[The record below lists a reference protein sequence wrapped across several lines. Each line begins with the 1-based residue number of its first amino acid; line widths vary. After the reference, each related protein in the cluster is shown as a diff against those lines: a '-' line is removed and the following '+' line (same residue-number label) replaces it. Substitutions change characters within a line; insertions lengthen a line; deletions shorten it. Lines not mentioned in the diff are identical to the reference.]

1 MNKVL
6 PRWAVCAFF
15 AVFLALGLLTAA
27 DYGPS
32 WDEQTEMDIL
42 RMNLWEYARVLGL
55 DESRFETLAAR
66 QGPLSIETLRPI
78 SQSIEQDHGTAAF
91 YPFGWVVLDLSLTGA
106 QQSALWHMACWAV
119 FTLGG
124 FALYAALRQMGLSRG
139 WALLGPVCLLLTP
152 PFFAHGHFNN
162 KDIAL
167 FSLSLC
173 GLWQSLALARRP
185 GFARGACFA
194 LCGALAANT
203 KVAGLA
209 LWGLCALYVL
219 VRLLMERR
227 MTPRVWGV
235 AGVTVLSF
243 AALYA
248 LLTPA
253 LWADPAA
260 FFGYLLSNAVAFQ
273 RWNGY
278 VLFRGS
284 VFDTTSQPL
293 PWYYLPYM
301 MLATT
306 PLWILMLCA
315 AGTALAMWTG
325 VRRLRARGAPGL
337 VPLLTVLLW
346 LLPLAFAVLTRT
358 RVYNG
363 WRHFYFIY
371 GPMLALAV
379 LGARELWTHMRG
391 ARRRVFAAL
400 LGLCMAFTGVGI
412 ATQHPYQYAYYQPLV
427 QLRGMDYNE
436 LDYWNVSA
444 RDALVRLAEAYE
456 GELTVEPADLW
467 SEYALQRALTSLP
480 DELAGRF
487 ICLPEGGGARF
498 VLSNP
503 TYACF
508 SGFSPGADMAE
519 CVTLSAY
526 GHPIMILYERT
537 AKEADRP

>member
-1 MNKVL
+1 MNKAL

-55 DESRFETLAAR
+55 NESRFETLAAR

-124 FALYAALRQMGLSRG
+124 FALYATLRQMGLSRG

-219 VRLLMERR
+219 IRLLMERR

-235 AGVTVLSF
+235 AGVTVFSF

-315 AGTALAMWTG
+315 AGTALALWTG
-325 VRRLRARGAPGL
+325 VRRLRARDASGL

-363 WRHFYFIY
+363 WRHFYFVY
-371 GPMLALAV
+371 AGVVL
-379 LGARELWTHMRG
+379 LGARGLSACIG
-391 ARRRVFAAL
+391 FLRRRTGEYGMHRVFAA
-400 LGLCMAFTGVGI
+400 GLCLFFAWTAGDI
-412 ATQHPYQYAYYQPLV
+412 AKNHPYQYAYYNRLGHRNAETQ
-427 QLRGMDYNE
+427 ME
-436 LDYWNVSA
+436 LDYWVVSTRNAMQRLLKEPRDESLPLQIGA
-444 RDALVRLAEAYE
+444 RDDMSQLGLDRSFATLAAGEQAVLEVVADPEAPYLFSNTTYAIIYE
-456 GELTVEPADLW
+456 VDP
-467 SEYALQRALTSLP
+467 
-480 DELAGRF
+480 
-487 ICLPEGGGARF
+487 PEGYH
-498 VLSNP
+498 VL
-503 TYACF
+503 F
-508 SGFSPGADMAE
+508 
-519 CVTLSAY
+519 TLDSY
-526 GHPIMILYERT
+526 SIPICTVYER
-537 AKEADRP
+537 D

>member
-1 MNKVL
+1 MNKAL

-173 GLWQSLALARRP
+173 GLWQALALARRP
-185 GFARGACFA
+185 GFARGVCFA

-219 VRLLMERR
+219 IRLLMERR
-227 MTPRVWGV
+227 VTPRVWGV

-315 AGTALAMWTG
+315 AGTALALWTG

-337 VPLLTVLLW
+337 VPLLTALLW

-363 WRHFYFIY
+363 WRHFYFLY

-444 RDALVRLAEAYE
+444 RDALVRLAGAYE
-456 GELTVEPADLW
+456 GVLTVEPADLW
-467 SEYALQRALTSLP
+467 SDYALQRALDVLP

-487 ICLPEGGGARF
+487 VCLPEGGGARF

>member
-106 QQSALWHMACWAV
+106 QQSALWHMACWGV

-173 GLWQSLALARRP
+173 GLWQALALARRP
-185 GFARGACFA
+185 GFARGVCFA

-219 VRLLMERR
+219 IRLLMERR

-363 WRHFYFIY
+363 WRHFYFLY

-444 RDALVRLAEAYE
+444 RDALVRLAVAYE
-456 GELTVEPADLW
+456 GALTVEPADLW
-467 SEYALQRALTSLP
+467 SEYALQRALDVLP

-487 ICLPEGGGARF
+487 VCLPEGGGARF

-526 GHPIMILYERT
+526 GHPIMILYGRT
-537 AKEADRP
+537 AKESDRP

>member
-1 MNKVL
+1 MNKAL
-6 PRWAVCAFF
+6 PRWAVCVFF

-124 FALYAALRQMGLSRG
+124 FALYATLRQMGLSRG

-167 FSLSLC
+167 FSLALC
-173 GLWQSLALARRP
+173 ALWQALALARRP
-185 GFARGACFA
+185 GFARGVCFA

-219 VRLLMERR
+219 IRLLMERR

-315 AGTALAMWTG
+315 AGTALALWTG
-325 VRRLRARGAPGL
+325 VRRLRARDASGL

-363 WRHFYFIY
+363 WRHFYFLY

-444 RDALVRLAEAYE
+444 RDALVRLAGAYE
-456 GELTVEPADLW
+456 GVLTVEPADLW
-467 SEYALQRALTSLP
+467 SEYALQRALDVLP

-487 ICLPEGGGARF
+487 VCLPEGGGARF

>member
-1 MNKVL
+1 MNKAL

-55 DESRFETLAAR
+55 NESRFETLAAR

-124 FALYAALRQMGLSRG
+124 FALYATLRQMGLSRG

-173 GLWQSLALARRP
+173 GLWQALALARRP
-185 GFARGACFA
+185 GFARGVCFA

-315 AGTALAMWTG
+315 AGTALALWTG
-325 VRRLRARGAPGL
+325 VRRLRARDASGL

-363 WRHFYFIY
+363 WRHFYFLY

-444 RDALVRLAEAYE
+444 RDALVRLAGAYD
-456 GELTVEPADLW
+456 GALTVEPADLW
-467 SEYALQRALTSLP
+467 SEYALQRALDVLP

-487 ICLPEGGGARF
+487 VCLPEGGGARF
-498 VLSNP
+498 VLSSP

-508 SGFSPGADMAE
+508 SGFSPDADMAE

>member
-1 MNKVL
+1 MNKAL
-6 PRWAVCAFF
+6 PRWAVCVFF

-42 RMNLWEYARVLGL
+42 RMNLWEYAHVLGL

-124 FALYAALRQMGLSRG
+124 FALYATLRQMGLSRG

-167 FSLSLC
+167 FSLALC
-173 GLWQSLALARRP
+173 ALWQALALARRP

-219 VRLLMERR
+219 IRLLMERR

-315 AGTALAMWTG
+315 AGTALALWIG
-325 VRRLRARGAPGL
+325 VRRLRARDASGL

-346 LLPLAFAVLTRT
+346 LLPLAFAVLTCT

-363 WRHFYFIY
+363 WRHFYFLY

-444 RDALVRLAEAYE
+444 RDALVRLAEAYD
-456 GELTVEPADLW
+456 GALTVEPADLW
-467 SEYALQRALTSLP
+467 SEYALQRALDVLP

-487 ICLPEGGGARF
+487 VCLPEGGGARF

>member
-1 MNKVL
+1 MNKIL
-6 PRWAVCAFF
+6 PRWAVCVFF

-66 QGPLSIETLRPI
+66 QGPFSIETLRPI

-124 FALYAALRQMGLSRG
+124 FALYATLRQMGLSRG

-173 GLWQSLALARRP
+173 GLWQALALARRP
-185 GFARGACFA
+185 GFARGVCFA

-219 VRLLMERR
+219 IRLLMERR

-235 AGVTVLSF
+235 AGVTVFSF

-253 LWADPAA
+253 LWANPAA

-315 AGTALAMWTG
+315 AGTALALWTG
-325 VRRLRARGAPGL
+325 VRRLRARDASGL

-363 WRHFYFIY
+363 WRHFYFLY

-444 RDALVRLAEAYE
+444 RDALVRLAGAYE
-456 GELTVEPADLW
+456 GVLTVEPADLW
-467 SEYALQRALTSLP
+467 SEYALQRALDVLP

-487 ICLPEGGGARF
+487 VCLPEGGGARF

>member
-1 MNKVL
+1 MNKIL
-6 PRWAVCAFF
+6 PRWAVCVFF

-106 QQSALWHMACWAV
+106 QQSALWHMACWGV

-248 LLTPA
+248 LFTPA

-363 WRHFYFIY
+363 WRHFYFLY

-444 RDALVRLAEAYE
+444 RDALVRLAGAYE
-456 GELTVEPADLW
+456 GALTVEPADLW

>member
-1 MNKVL
+1 MNKAL
-6 PRWAVCAFF
+6 PRWAVCVFF

-42 RMNLWEYARVLGL
+42 RMNLWEYAHVLGL

-124 FALYAALRQMGLSRG
+124 FALYATLRQMGLSRG

-167 FSLSLC
+167 FSLALC
-173 GLWQSLALARRP
+173 ALWQALALARRP

-219 VRLLMERR
+219 IRLLMERR

-315 AGTALAMWTG
+315 AGTALALWIG
-325 VRRLRARGAPGL
+325 VRRLRARDASGL

-363 WRHFYFIY
+363 WRHFYFLY

-444 RDALVRLAEAYE
+444 RDALVRLAEAYD
-456 GELTVEPADLW
+456 GALTVEPADLW
-467 SEYALQRALTSLP
+467 SEYALQRALDVLP

-487 ICLPEGGGARF
+487 VCLPEGGGARF

>member
-106 QQSALWHMACWAV
+106 QQSALWHMACWGV

-173 GLWQSLALARRP
+173 GLWQALALARRP

-227 MTPRVWGV
+227 VTPRVWGV

-315 AGTALAMWTG
+315 AGTALALWTG
-325 VRRLRARGAPGL
+325 VRRLRARDASGL
-337 VPLLTVLLW
+337 VPLLTVFLW
-346 LLPLAFAVLTRT
+346 LLPLAFAVLTHT

-363 WRHFYFIY
+363 WRHFYFLY

-444 RDALVRLAEAYE
+444 RDALVRLAGAYD
-456 GELTVEPADLW
+456 GALTVEPADLW
-467 SEYALQRALTSLP
+467 SEYALQRALDVLP

-487 ICLPEGGGARF
+487 VCLPEGGGARF

>member
-1 MNKVL
+1 MNKAL
-6 PRWAVCAFF
+6 PRWTVCVFF
-15 AVFLALGLLTAA
+15 SVFLALGLLTAG
-27 DYGPS
+27 DYGPA

-55 DESRFETLAAR
+55 DESRFETLAAQ
-66 QGPLSIETLRPI
+66 QGPLAIETLRPI

-91 YPFGWVVLDLSLTGA
+91 YPFAWVVLDLSLTGA
-106 QQSALWHMACWAV
+106 QRSMLWHMACWTV

-124 FALYAALRQMGLSRG
+124 FALYAVLRQMGLSQG
-139 WALLGPVCLLLTP
+139 WALLGPVCLLLSP
-152 PFFAHGHFNN
+152 QFFAHGHFNN

-167 FSLSLC
+167 FSLVLC
-173 GLWQSLALARRP
+173 ALWQALALAHRP
-185 GFARGACFA
+185 GFVRGVCFA

-227 MTPRVWGV
+227 MTPRIWAV
-235 AGVTVLSF
+235 AGVTALSF
-243 AALYA
+243 AGLYA

-260 FFGYLLSNAVAFQ
+260 FFGYLVSNAMAFQ

-293 PWYYLPYM
+293 PWYYLLYM
-301 MLATT
+301 ILATT
-306 PLWILMLCA
+306 PLWVLLLCA
-315 AGTALAMWTG
+315 AGTAAALWTG
-325 VRRLRARGAPGL
+325 AHRLRTRDASGL
-337 VPLLTVLLW
+337 VPLLAVLLW

-363 WRHFYFIY
+363 WRHFYFLY

-379 LGARELWTHMRG
+379 LGARGLWAHMRG
-391 ARRRVFAAL
+391 AKRRVFAAL
-400 LGLCMAFTGVGI
+400 LGTFTGVGI

-427 QLRGMDYNE
+427 QLRGTDYNE

-456 GELTVEPADLW
+456 GELSVEPADLW
-467 SEYALQRALTSLP
+467 SDYALQRALTVLP
-480 DELAGRF
+480 DALVNRF
-487 ICLPEGGGARF
+487 ICLPEGSGARF
-498 VLSNP
+498 VLSNR

-508 SGFSPGADMAE
+508 SGFSPEADMAE

-526 GHPIMILYERT
+526 GQPIMTIYERT
-537 AKEADRP
+537 AKEAIQP

>member
-1 MNKVL
+1 MNKAL

-106 QQSALWHMACWAV
+106 QQSALWHMACWGV

-185 GFARGACFA
+185 GFARGVCFA

-219 VRLLMERR
+219 IRLLMERR

-235 AGVTVLSF
+235 AGMTVLSF

-315 AGTALAMWTG
+315 AGTALALWTG
-325 VRRLRARGAPGL
+325 VRRLRARDASGL

-363 WRHFYFIY
+363 WRHFYFLY

-444 RDALVRLAEAYE
+444 RDALVRLAEAYD
-456 GELTVEPADLW
+456 GALTVEPADLW
-467 SEYALQRALTSLP
+467 SEYALQRALDVLP

-487 ICLPEGGGARF
+487 VCLPEGGGARF